1 MPTIRTPDGR
11 RLRVPDGVTSE
22 QINSVLQSQGYD
34 VAQPANPDFSNVTYG
49 DMLERGNIDLH
60 SRPRVKNPDGSISTV
75 RSISA
80 NFDGQE
86 VLIPTVSDDG
96 RLLSNQEAIES
107 FRRTGKHLGKFKT
120 PQAATTYA
128 EQLHEQQAR
137 EYVPTKS
144 APSANDSDFARMV
157 SGKPKQQGNALTR
170 FIGDIGG
177 REVLQG
183 GYGLYG
189 ALGGDAL
196 NEYVLNPIDEAA
208 GWGNQL
214 GIGDRTYRQAAS
226 ELADK
231 GGMRKPQTATQRVI
245 ADVGEGLTGTALTMG
260 LGGVLTNAPN
270 AGNIASRVGKFLT
283 AQPGL
288 QAVSTATGTA
298 ASSVERET
306 GGGQGAQF
314 VAGLLG
320 GLSPG
325 AASYTAGATTRG
337 LARGA
342 SGGNMTRAID
352 DFASVGASPSVGQ
365 ASGNRFIQ
373 GAENLLGGAPTSA
386 GVVNRFAE
394 RQAQNIGEG
403 LQRKADNFLPNASGE
418 KAGRAVER
426 GVETFGKNTN
436 ATKRALYWQ
445 ADKLIPETTPTPL
458 ANTWQAVAKL
468 TTPTQGATATTGAL
482 INPRIAKL
490 RETLTQDLAAGGGQI
505 PYAALKRIR
514 TDIGEQIADYSLSP
528 DTPTRELKQL
538 YAALSRDMEAAAQ
551 AHGPAAVA
559 AAKRANN
566 YTRAVSDRME
576 QVQRVI
582 DKNGGP
588 ERVFEAAMSGTRDGG
603 TTLRAVMQSL
613 PQDGQKAV
621 TAAVIK
627 RMGMATPGA
636 QDAAGEVFSAQTFLT
651 NWNRISPEAKRAL
664 FDRHGP
670 GFSKDMER
678 IARVAQN
685 IREGSRVLA
694 NPSGTANRA
703 AALTYGASLVASLF
717 DPSLTTTGTLVAG
730 GLGANAVARGL
741 TNPRI
746 VKWLA
751 RSTAMPV
758 GSATAE
764 IQVLRRLGEKEDDP
778 EVIEFADALAQK
790 ERGSANAG
798 Q

>member
-1 MPTIRTPDGR
+1 
-11 RLRVPDGVTSE
+11 LRVPDGATPE

-34 VAQPANPDFSNVTYG
+34 VGQSAKPDFSNVQ
-49 DMLERGNIDLH
+49 
-60 SRPRVKNPDGSISTV
+60 SGSGTTEQ
-75 RSISA
+75 SA
-80 NFDGQE
+80 
-86 VLIPTVSDDG
+86 
-96 RLLSNQEAIES
+96 R
-107 FRRTGKHLGKFKT
+107 
-120 PQAATTYA
+120 
-128 EQLHEQQAR
+128 
-137 EYVPTKS
+137 
-144 APSANDSDFARMV
+144 PSANDSDFARMI
-157 SGKPKQQGNALTR
+157 SGKPKQTGNAVTR
-170 FIGDIGG
+170 AAGDLGG
-177 REVLQG
+177 RNVLQG
-183 GYGLYG
+183 AYGLYG

-196 NEYVLNPIDEAA
+196 NEYVLNPIDKAA
-208 GWGNQL
+208 GWGNKL

-226 ELADK
+226 DYADEL
-231 GGMRKPQTATQRVI
+231 GMAKPQTPTQRVI

-260 LGGVLTNAPN
+260 LGGLLTRGA
-270 AGNIASRVGKFLT
+270 ASANSFGSRLGSLLT

-288 QAVSTATGTA
+288 QAASTVTGA
-298 ASSVERET
+298 GASGAVRES
-306 GGGQGAQF
+306 GGGQGAQTA
-314 VAGLLG
+314 AGLIG

-325 AASYTAGATTRG
+325 VASYAGGAGLRG
-337 LARGA
+337 LARGS
-342 SGGNMTRAID
+342 SGENMQRTID
-352 DFASVGASPSVGQ
+352 DFASVGATPSVGQ
-365 ASGNRFIQ
+365 ATGNRALQ

-426 GVETFGKNTN
+426 GVDTFGKNTN

-445 ADKLIPETTPTPL
+445 ADRLIPETTPTPL
-458 ANTWQAVAKL
+458 ANTWQTVAKL

-627 RMGMATPGA
+627 RMGMATPGV

-651 NWNRISPEAKRAL
+651 NWNRTSPEAKRAL

-670 GFSKDMER
+670 TFAKDMDR

-717 DPSLTTTGTLVAG
+717 DPTFTTTGALIAG
-730 GLGANAVARGL
+730 GSMANVTARAM
-741 TNPRI
+741 TNPKV

-751 RSTAMPV
+751 NSTALPT
-758 GSATAE
+758 GSAVAQIE
-764 IQVLRRLGEKEDDP
+764 ALRRIGEQEQDED
-778 EVIEFADALAQK
+778 VIAFADALAQQHEGSRAA
-790 ERGSANAG
+790 ERN
-798 Q
+798 

>member
-1 MPTIRTPDGR
+1 MATLAELESALRKADAAGNAQDAKAFASAIRQMR
-11 RLRVPDGVTSE
+11 
-22 QINSVLQSQGYD
+22 QST
-34 VAQPANPDFSNVTYG
+34 PDFSNVTYG
-49 DMLERGNIDLH
+49 DILERGNIDLH
-60 SRPRVKNPDGSISTV
+60 NRPRVKNPDGSISTV
-75 RSISA
+75 RSMSA

-96 RLLSNQEAIES
+96 RLLSDQEAIES

-120 PQAATTYA
+120 PQAANAYA

-137 EYVPTKS
+137 EYVPSKS
-144 APSANDSDFARMV
+144 PPSANDSDFARMI
-157 SGKPKQQGNALTR
+157 SGKPKQKGNAVTR
-170 FIGDIGG
+170 FIGEIGG

-183 GYGLYG
+183 AYGLYG

-196 NEYVLNPIDEAA
+196 NEYVLNPIDKAA

-231 GGMRKPQTATQRVI
+231 GGMRKPQTSTQRVV
-245 ADVGEGLTGTALTMG
+245 ADIGEGLTGTALTMG
-260 LGGVLTNAPN
+260 LGGALTNGPN
-270 AGNIASRVGKFLT
+270 VVNRLGNFLT
-283 AQPGL
+283 AQPVL
-288 QAVSTATGTA
+288 QAVSTATGTGA
-298 ASSVERET
+298 ASAARES
-306 GGGQGAQF
+306 GAGPGAQLA
-314 VAGLLG
+314 AGLVG
-320 GLSPG
+320 GLTPG
-325 AASYTAGATTRG
+325 AASTVTGATMRG
-337 LARGA
+337 LVRGR
-342 SGGNMTRAID
+342 SGADMQRTID
-352 DFASVGASPSVGQ
+352 DFASVGATPSVGQ
-365 ASGNRFIQ
+365 ASGNRAIQ

-394 RQAQNIGEG
+394 KQAQNIGEG
-403 LQRKADNFLPNASGE
+403 LQRKADNFLPNASAE
-418 KAGRAVER
+418 KAGRAVEK
-426 GVETFGKNTN
+426 GVETFGRNTG

-445 ADKLIPETTPTPL
+445 ADKLIPDTTPTPL
-458 ANTWQAVAKL
+458 ANTWQVVAKL

-538 YAALSRDMEAAAQ
+538 YAALSRDMETAAK
-551 AHGPAAVA
+551 AHGPAAVS

-566 YTRAVSDRME
+566 YTRAVADRME

-588 ERVFEAAMSGTRDGG
+588 EKVFDAAMSGTRDGG

-613 PQDGQKAV
+613 PKDGQRAV

-627 RMGMATPGA
+627 RIGMATPGA
-636 QDAAGEVFSAQTFLT
+636 QDAAGEVFSAQTFLN

-670 GFSKDMER
+670 DFSKSMDQ
-678 IARVAQN
+678 IARVTQN

-703 AALTYGASLVASLF
+703 AAMTYGASLVGSLF
-717 DPSLTTTGTLVAG
+717 TGGTTGLVGAG
-730 GLGANAVARGL
+730 VGANLLARYL
-741 TNPRI
+741 TNPN
-746 VKWLA
+746 V
-751 RSTAMPV
+751 V
-758 GSATAE
+758 
-764 IQVLRRLGEKEDDP
+764 RRLAVATTLPKGSIPPFLHSLRAEGQREDD
-778 EVIEFADALAQK
+778 ADLLELADELEQSEQNARGAADQK
-790 ERGSANAG
+790 

>member
-11 RLRVPDGVTSE
+11 RLRVPDGATSE
-22 QINSVLQSQGYD
+22 QINSVLASQGYD
-34 VAQPANPDFSNVTYG
+34 VGASAKPDFSNVQSGSGTT
-49 DMLERGNIDLH
+49 ERGQ
-60 SRPRVKNPDGSISTV
+60 R
-75 RSISA
+75 
-80 NFDGQE
+80 
-86 VLIPTVSDDG
+86 
-96 RLLSNQEAIES
+96 
-107 FRRTGKHLGKFKT
+107 
-120 PQAATTYA
+120 
-128 EQLHEQQAR
+128 
-137 EYVPTKS
+137 
-144 APSANDSDFARMV
+144 PSANESDFARMIT
-157 SGKPKQQGNALTR
+157 GAPKQQGNTVTR
-170 FIGDIGG
+170 AIGDIGG
-177 REVLQG
+177 RNVLQG
-183 GYGLYG
+183 AYGLYG

-196 NEYVLNPIDEAA
+196 NEYVLNPIDKAA
-208 GWGNQL
+208 GWGNKL

-226 ELADK
+226 DYADEL
-231 GGMRKPQTATQRVI
+231 GMAKPQTPTQRVI

-260 LGGVLTNAPN
+260 LGGLLTRGA
-270 AGNIASRVGKFLT
+270 ASANSFGSRLGSLLT

-288 QAVSTATGTA
+288 QAASTVTGA
-298 ASSVERET
+298 GASGAVRES
-306 GGGQGAQF
+306 GGGQGAQMA
-314 VAGLLG
+314 AGLIG

-325 AASYTAGATTRG
+325 VATYAGGAGLRG
-337 LARGA
+337 LVRGG
-342 SGGNMTRAID
+342 SGENMQRTID
-352 DFASVGASPSVGQ
+352 DFASVGATPSVGQ
-365 ASGNRFIQ
+365 ASGNRVIQ

-403 LQRKADNFLPNASGE
+403 LQRRADNFLPNASGE

-426 GVETFGKNTN
+426 GVDTFGKNTN

-445 ADKLIPETTPTPL
+445 ADRLIPEATPTPL
-458 ANTWQAVAKL
+458 ANTWQTVAKL

-566 YTRAVSDRME
+566 YTRAVSERME

-670 GFSKDMER
+670 SFSRDMDR

-717 DPSLTTTGTLVAG
+717 DPSMVSTG
-730 GLGANAVARGL
+730 GLVGSGIGANWLSRKL
-741 TNPRI
+741 TDPDFVRT
-746 VKWLA
+746 LA
-751 RSTAMPV
+751 NSTALPS
-758 GSATAE
+758 GSFVA
-764 IQVLRRLGEKEDDP
+764 QVEALRRSGEKEGDP
-778 EVIEFADALAQK
+778 ETIAVADALL
-790 ERGSANAG
+790 SAKPR